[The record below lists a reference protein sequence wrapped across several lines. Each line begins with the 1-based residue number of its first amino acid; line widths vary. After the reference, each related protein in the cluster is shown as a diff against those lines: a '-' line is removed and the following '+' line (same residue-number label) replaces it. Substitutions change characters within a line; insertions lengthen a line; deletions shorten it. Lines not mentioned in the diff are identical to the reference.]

1 MMRPQGYYERPDP
14 NHAPMEGPFGTLPP
28 LIVVLALVMAGVE
41 ATLSLGATGLV
52 GGPQAIGWRI
62 GAIEGWGFVPAVFDR
77 LVVGWD
83 WGLASRLLSYPF
95 VHISLTHALFAVA
108 LLLALGKFVGEV
120 LHPVSLGLLLIA
132 TTLAGAGAFG
142 LFVSTNY
149 PLIGAYPAIYGLIGG
164 FTYLMWLQLGRAG
177 SNRLAAFR
185 LIGVLLALQ
194 LVFGLMF
201 GADPAWVAD
210 AAGFVAGLVL
220 SPLLAPGGAR
230 GFLER
235 MRAR

>member
-1 MMRPQGYYERPDP
+1 MRPQGYYPRPDP
-14 NHAPMEGPFGTLPP
+14 NHSPMEGPFGTLPP
-28 LIVVLALVMAGVE
+28 LIVVLALVMAGIE
-41 ATLSLGATGLV
+41 AALSLGATGLV

-62 GAIEGWGFVPAVFDR
+62 GAIEGYGFSAAVLDR
-77 LVVGWD
+77 LMVRWD
-83 WGLASRLLSYPF
+83 WDLASRLLSYPF
-95 VHISLTHALFAVA
+95 VHMSLTHALFAVA

-120 LHPVSLGLLLIA
+120 LHPVALGLLLVA
-132 TTLAGAGAFG
+132 TTLAGALAFG
-142 LFVSTNY
+142 LFTSTNY
-149 PLIGAYPAIYGLIGG
+149 PLIGAYPAVYGLIGG
-164 FTYLMWLQLGRAG
+164 FTYLMWLQLERSG

-210 AAGFVAGLVL
+210 AAGFIAGLVL

-230 GFLER
+230 GFLAR
-235 MRAR
+235 MRTR

>member
-1 MMRPQGYYERPDP
+1 MRPQGFYPRPDP
-14 NHAPMEGPFGTLPP
+14 YHAPIEGPFGTLPP
-28 LIVVLALVMAGVE
+28 MIVVLALVMGGIE
-41 ATLSLGATGLV
+41 AVLSLGATGLI

-62 GAIEGWGFVPAVFDR
+62 GAIEGFGFAPAVLDR
-77 LVVGWD
+77 LFVGWD
-83 WGLASRLLSYPF
+83 WGLAARLLSYPF
-95 VHISLTHALFAVA
+95 VHISVTHALFAVA

-120 LHPVSLGLLLIA
+120 LHPVALGVMLVA
-132 TTLAGAGAFG
+132 TTLMGALAFG
-142 LFVSTNY
+142 LLTSTNY
-149 PLIGAYPAIYGLIGG
+149 PLIGAYPAVYGLIGG

-201 GADPAWVAD
+201 GADPSWVAD
-210 AAGFVAGLVL
+210 AAGFVTGLVL
-220 SPLLAPGGAR
+220 SPLLAPGGTRA
-230 GFLER
+230 FLAR

>member
-1 MMRPQGYYERPDP
+1 MRPQGYYPRPDP

-41 ATLSLGATGLV
+41 AALSLGATGLV

-62 GAIEGWGFVPAVFDR
+62 GAIEGFGFSPAVFDR
-77 LVVGWD
+77 LALRWD

-95 VHISLTHALFAVA
+95 VHMSLTHALFAVA

-120 LHPVSLGLLLIA
+120 LHPLALGLLLLA
-132 TTLAGAGAFG
+132 TTLAGALAFG
-142 LFVSTNY
+142 MFVSTNY
-149 PLIGAYPAIYGLIGG
+149 PLIGAYPAVYGLIGA
-164 FTYLMWLQLGRAG
+164 FTYLMWLQLGRNGA
-177 SNRLAAFR
+177 NRLAAFR
-185 LIGVLLALQ
+185 LIGVLLGLQ

-210 AAGFVAGLVL
+210 AAGFIAGIAL

-230 GFLER
+230 GFLAR
-235 MRAR
+235 MRTR